1 LIPRQLLK
9 VPIPASVGI
18 KGTAAKSISPLRKDL
33 LAKCLYG
40 CNISRKKNLVN
51 KQSKGKK
58 CTKAVGKVD
67 VPHEAF
73 MAVLKLDKIK

>member
-40 CNISRKKNLVN
+40 GNISRKKNLVN

-58 CTKAVGKVD
+58 CTNCWKGQRTTQSIHGGVKVG
-67 VPHEAF
+67 
-73 MAVLKLDKIK
+73 